1 MLINMMSSQ
10 AFFFAMDFLLIL
22 YECLLYI
29 YTKKWKKRKLQKK
42 HDGKIKTVLATIDC
56 EPEIYMNIL
65 SVNIPIVPSNMR
77 IICLMPFFTS
87 YSFGDKL
94 T

>member
-22 YECLLYI
+22 YECVLYI

-42 HDGKIKTVLATIDC
+42 HDGKIKTVLAKSKQC
-56 EPEIYMNIL
+56 WQQ
-65 SVNIPIVPSNMR
+65 
-77 IICLMPFFTS
+77 
-87 YSFGDKL
+87 
-94 T
+94 